1 MYRQH
6 FGITACP
13 LDKGG
18 KTLFNTRQLDQLAS
32 RFQWLLDSPGI
43 GILTGDAGV
52 GKTAALRHLTAD
64 LNPHCY
70 KVIYSPDTDCC
81 PRDFYRNLAVALG
94 LEPAYRRPQLWND
107 IKDCITDLVDNK
119 RIQPVWIIDE
129 AQNLPAQ
136 FFRDFPAFLN
146 YAFDARDMITVWLV
160 GMPQLSHTLSRAATA
175 ALASRIHT
183 RVHLDPIQSFDQ
195 FKALID
201 HGLKSVGCTQTL
213 LSDSGLELLRQAS
226 QGKPRQV
233 GQLLK
238 TAMRLA
244 VPKGLNHL
252 PDDLVHEAIEGVL
265 Q

>member
-13 LDKGG
+13 LDKGS
-18 KTLFNTRQLDQLAS
+18 KTLFTNNQLEQLAS

-52 GKTAALRHLTAD
+52 GKTAALRHLTTD
-64 LNPHCY
+64 LNPHRY
-70 KVIYSPDTDCC
+70 KVIYSADTDCS
-81 PRDFYRNLAVALG
+81 PRDFYRNLATELG
-94 LEPAYRRPQLWND
+94 LEPAYRRTQVWSD

-119 RIQPVWIIDE
+119 RIHPVWIIDE
-129 AQNLPAQ
+129 AQNLPTQ

-146 YAFDARDMITVWLV
+146 YAFDARDMMTVWFV
-160 GMPQLSHTLSRAATA
+160 GMPQLSYVLSRAPNA
-175 ALASRIHT
+175 ALASRIHAKI
-183 RVHLDPIQSFDQ
+183 HLEPIQSSEH
-195 FKALID
+195 FKAMID
-201 HGLKSVGCTQTL
+201 HGLKSVGCNQTL
-213 LSDSGLELLRQAS
+213 LSDSGLELLKQAS
-226 QGKPRQV
+226 QGKPRQA

-252 PDDLVHEAIEGVL
+252 PDDLIREAIEWQL